1 MLPAQPETQRC
12 LLCHGL
18 PAAQCH
24 QIPSFLHWPAGH
36 RGGPGYPEHSPCF
49 LGMVSTNTTSCNTME
64 GTALDAS
71 WMPQKTRHSSSLEEC
86 GHTQPLWGLLHPT
99 RAVPKG
105 KTSEI
110 PQKRD
115 APKSLRFPESFF
127 PSQPEAGAPPPLPE
141 RESHARDNAKEPSQ
155 PGWQRQPRTVT
166 NPPSPG
172 SATEHR
178 GQHLPQHR
186 DGSVLAQGST
196 STGLGTSRIL
206 PALPCSLQACG

>member
-24 QIPSFLHWPAGH
+24 QIPSLLHCPAGH
-36 RGGPGYPEHSPCF
+36 RGGPGYSEHSPCF
-49 LGMVSTNTTSCNTME
+49 LGMVSTNTTSRNTTE

-186 DGSVLAQGST
+186 DGSVLAQGSR

-206 PALPCSLQACG
+206 PALPCG